1 MEHQLEA
8 IKHLGTGKVLWG
20 GVGCGKSATV
30 LGYYVEKE
38 TPRDIIVI
46 TTAKKRDSLD
56 WEREAA
62 KFGIGVERNG
72 TIHGVIKIDS
82 WNNIGNYVGIED
94 AFFVFDEQRLVGYG
108 SWVQS
113 FLKIAKVNNWVLLSA
128 TPGDTWLDYAPIFI
142 ANGFYK
148 NITDFKLD
156 HVLYEPFVK
165 FPMIRGYLNE
175 QKLEWLRND
184 TLVEMPYLQESK
196 RVMNWLDMAYDLELF
211 KKVYKDRWNPYEDR
225 PVKDVAEMFRLM
237 RRISNSDPSR
247 LEMIHDLMK
256 LHPRLVIFYN
266 FNYELEIL
274 RGLSDRINVLEW
286 NGHKKDLLPE
296 GGRWVYLV
304 QYVAGAEGWNCTS
317 TNAMVLYSLTYSYKN
332 FMQAQGRI
340 DRMDTKYDT
349 LYYYLFVSNSL
360 VDRAVRNSLKDK
372 KRFNERRFL
381 AEMKE
386 LEGDDGEIVELCQIR
401 NGRVTGISVTREIEK
416 HANDVQKS
424 DNLPKTAETS
434 KRAKFPNFE

>member
-1 MEHQLEA
+1 MDLMEHQLEA
-8 IKHLGTGKVLWG
+8 IEHLGTGKVLWG

-30 LGYYVEKE
+30 LGYYVKKE
-38 TPRDIIVI
+38 TPRDIVVI

-62 KFGIGVERNG
+62 KFGIGVERDG

-148 NITDFKLD
+148 NITDFKFQ

-175 QKLEWLRND
+175 TKLEVLRND
-184 TLVEMPYLQESK
+184 MLVEMPYLQESK
-196 RVMNWLDMAYDLELF
+196 RELNWLDMAYDLELF

-225 PVKDVAEMFRLM
+225 PVKDIAEMFRLM

-247 LEMIHDLMK
+247 LEMIQELMK
-256 LHPRLVIFYN
+256 THPRLVIFYN

-274 RGLSDRINVLEW
+274 RGLSDRIEVLEW

-317 TNAMVLYSLTYSYKN
+317 TDAMVLYSLTYSYKN
-332 FMQAQGRI
+332 FIQAQGRI

-349 LYYYLFVSNSL
+349 LYYYLLVSNSL

-386 LEGDDGEIVELCQIR
+386 LEGDLE
-401 NGRVTGISVTREIEK
+401 NIEGC
-416 HANDVQKS
+416 V
-424 DNLPKTAETS
+424 
-434 KRAKFPNFE
+434 